1 MRFYFFNLYPYILVS
16 LHHRTVRTSERSI
29 HGWRFAGTAMQP
41 IQRVAIVGAGNM
53 GSGIAQKTAQE
64 EFDVQMVDREQQWV
78 DRGQGIIRDFLS
90 EAVERRIFSPA
101 QVEAIQ
107 GRITGVVGVENTAAN
122 TDLVIEAVFEDFDIK
137 TAVFNTLDSACGPET
152 ILASNT
158 SSLSVNALAEATG
171 RADRFVG
178 LHFFYHPAKNR
189 LVEVIPAEASSAE
202 TVEKVVQYCKM
213 LGKVVIVCGDRPGFV
228 VNRFFVPWLNEA
240 CLLLEEGV
248 ATAAQIDA
256 AACKAFRIGLGP
268 FGLMN
273 LTGPPIALHS
283 TDYLAEQLHTP
294 RYNGAQNLR
303 DLIEANEH
311 WDVSGEQ
318 TYSSEQYAAVA
329 ERLYGVVF
337 GVAAQIVEEGV
348 CSMEDVDRGAKVG
361 LRWARGPFEMMN
373 RVGIQEAHR
382 MAQAYADLS
391 AESDPERSW
400 TVPEYFSE
408 QAQANQ
414 GWNFSYVDVSIESGV
429 ATLTINRPEA
439 MNALN
444 ETVVGQLNDALDLVN
459 ADAEVHTIVL
469 DGAGKAFVAGADVKF
484 FVDKIRAESIPDI
497 VTFTA
502 DGHTMLNKL
511 ESSKKT
517 TVALTTGLALGGG
530 LELAL
535 ACDYRIGTRRT
546 QFRFPETSIGIYPGL
561 GGTQRPARICG
572 IPAARWSVLAGN
584 FMDAQTGY
592 DLGLLTHL
600 VDVASVDS
608 CVAELASAGKPDNK
622 YPGAPTNPSSPA
634 AAFAASFYSD
644 ENMASI
650 LNGTCPEGFDSED
663 KIVSRQLKSLSRT
676 APIAL
681 NMASDLIDATSTTE
695 LPAGLQMELDRLT
708 DIFST
713 TDSLEGLSALI
724 EGRKPSYSNS

>member
-1 MRFYFFNLYPYILVS
+1 
-16 LHHRTVRTSERSI
+16 
-29 HGWRFAGTAMQP
+29 MQP

-78 DRGQGIIRDFLS
+78 DRGQGIISKFLS

-101 QVEAIQ
+101 QVEAIES
-107 GRITGVVGVENTAAN
+107 RITGVVGVENTAID

-137 TAVFNTLDSACGPET
+137 TAVFNTLDKACGPDT

-171 RADRFVG
+171 RPDRFVG
-178 LHFFYHPAKNR
+178 LHFFFHPAKNR
-189 LVEVIPAEASSAE
+189 LVEVIPAHASSPE

-213 LGKVVIVCGDRPGFV
+213 LGKVVIVCADRPGFV

-240 CLLLEEGV
+240 CLLMEEGV
-248 ATAAQIDA
+248 ATATQIDA
-256 AACKAFRIGLGP
+256 AARKAFRIGLGP

-283 TDYLAEQLHTP
+283 TDYLSEQLHTP

-311 WDVSGEQ
+311 WSIEGDES
-318 TYSSEQYAAVA
+318 YSDEQYTVIS

-337 GVAAQIVEEGV
+337 GVAAQIVDEGV

-373 RVGIQEAHR
+373 KVGVAASSR
-382 MAQAYADLS
+382 MAQAYADLA
-391 AESDPERSW
+391 AENDPARAW
-400 TVPEYFSE
+400 NVPQFFID
-408 QAQANQ
+408 Q
-414 GWNFSYVDVSIESGV
+414 GDKNWDFSYIDTSIDQGI
-429 ATLTINRPEA
+429 ATVTINRPEA

-444 ETVVGQLNDALDLVN
+444 ETVVSQLGDALDLVN
-459 ADAEVHTIVL
+459 ADDSVHTIVL

-484 FVDKIRAESIPDI
+484 FVDKIRADAIPDI
-497 VTFTA
+497 VEFTA
-502 DGHTMLNKL
+502 NGHVVLDKL
-511 ESSKKT
+511 ESSSKT

-561 GGTQRPARICG
+561 GGSQRPARICG
-572 IPAARWSVLAGN
+572 IPAARWAVLAGN
-584 FMDAQTGY
+584 FMDASTAA

-600 VDVASVDS
+600 VDVSGVSS
-608 CVAELASAGKPDNK
+608 CVAELAMNGKPANK
-622 YPGAPTNPSSPA
+622 YPGQPA
-634 AAFAASFYSD
+634 QPESAVAAFATSFFAD
-644 ENMASI
+644 ENMVD
-650 LNGTCPEGFDSED
+650 LMVGNCPGGFDSAD
-663 KIVSRQLKSLSRT
+663 RNVSRQLKSLSRT

-681 NMASDLIDATSTTE
+681 SMASALIDESANTNLSE
-695 LPAGLQMELDRLT
+695 GLQLELDRLT
-708 DIFST
+708 EIFST
-713 TDSLEGLSALI
+713 ADSLEGLSALI
-724 EGRKPSYSNS
+724 EGRKPTYSNA

>member
-1 MRFYFFNLYPYILVS
+1 
-16 LHHRTVRTSERSI
+16 
-29 HGWRFAGTAMQP
+29 MQP

-78 DRGQGIIRDFLS
+78 DRGQSIIANFLS

-101 QVEAIQ
+101 QVEAIE
-107 GRITGVVGVENTAAN
+107 GRITGVVGVENTAVN

-137 TAVFNTLDSACGPET
+137 TAVFNTLDKACGPDT

-178 LHFFYHPAKNR
+178 LHFFFHPAKNR
-189 LVEVIPAEASSAE
+189 LVEVIPAHASSPE

-213 LGKVVIVCGDRPGFV
+213 LGKVVIVCADRPGFV

-248 ATAAQIDA
+248 GSAAQIDA
-256 AACKAFRIGLGP
+256 VARKAFRIGLGP

-283 TDYLAEQLHTP
+283 TDYLSEQLKTP

-303 DLIEANEH
+303 DLIDANEQ
-311 WDVSGEQ
+311 WVLDGDES
-318 TYSSEQYAAVA
+318 YSDDQFTVIS

-337 GVAAQIVEEGV
+337 GVAAQIVDEGV

-361 LRWARGPFEMMN
+361 LRWARGPFELMN
-373 RVGIQEAHR
+373 KVGVEASSR

-391 AESDPERSW
+391 AESDPARAWNVPQFFVDQGNTKW
-400 TVPEYFSE
+400 T
-408 QAQANQ
+408 
-414 GWNFSYVDVSIESGV
+414 FSYIDTSIEDGI
-429 ATLTINRPEA
+429 ATVTINRPEA

-444 ETVVGQLNDALDLVN
+444 ETVVSQLGDALDLVN
-459 ADAEVHTIVL
+459 ANDSVHTIVL

-484 FVDKIRAESIPDI
+484 FVDKIRADAIPDI
-497 VTFTA
+497 VEFTA
-502 DGHTMLNKL
+502 NGHVVLDKL
-511 ESSKKT
+511 ESSSKT

-535 ACDYRIGTRRT
+535 SCDYRIGTRRT

-561 GGTQRPARICG
+561 GGSQRPARICG
-572 IPAARWSVLAGN
+572 IPAARWAVLAGN
-584 FMDAQTGY
+584 FMDASAAA

-600 VDVASVDS
+600 VDVSGVSA
-608 CVAELASAGKPDNK
+608 CVAELAKNGKPANK
-622 YPGAPTNPSSPA
+622 YPGHPA
-634 AAFAASFYSD
+634 HPESAVASFATSFFAD
-644 ENMASI
+644 GNMVDLMA
-650 LNGTCPEGFDSED
+650 GVCPSGFDSED
-663 KIVSRQLKSLSRT
+663 RNVSRQLKSLSRT

-681 NMASDLIDATSTTE
+681 SMASALIDESANTDLSE
-695 LPAGLQMELDRLT
+695 GLQLELDRLT
-708 DIFST
+708 EIFST
-713 TDSLEGLSALI
+713 ADSLEGLSALI
-724 EGRKPSYSNS
+724 EGRKPSYSNA